1 MTEKTTHFGFREVP
15 FGEKAT
21 KVAEVFRSVASH
33 YDVMND
39 LMSLGTHR
47 LMKAVAIEHTAA
59 RAGQTIL
66 DLAGGTGDFSRK
78 LSPIVGDEGHV
89 ILCDIND
96 AMLTQGRDRLVDA
109 GTTKNVTFIQA
120 DAEHLPFPKDT
131 FSAITI
137 GFGLRNFTDKQ
148 AALASCL
155 DVLAPGGRLVI
166 LEFSTPTNPL
176 VKKFYDGYSAF
187 WPRLGKVVT
196 GNNDSYQYLV
206 ESIKMHPSQE
216 ELSKMMTDAGYRR
229 VNCHNLLDGVAAIHV
244 GQKGTDE
251 TS

>member
-1 MTEKTTHFGFREVP
+1 MTEKTTHFGFRKVP
-15 FGEKAT
+15 LGEKAK
-21 KVAEVFRSVASH
+21 KVSDVFSSVASQ

-47 LMKAVAIEHTAA
+47 LMKALAVEHTAA

-66 DLAGGTGDFSRK
+66 DLAGGTGDFSKK

-89 ILCDIND
+89 FLCDIND
-96 AMLTQGRDRLVDA
+96 AMLTKGRDRLINA
-109 GTTKNVTFIQA
+109 RATKNIAFIQA
-120 DAEHLPFPKDT
+120 DAEQLPFPKNT

-155 DVLAPGGRLVI
+155 KVLAPGGRLVI
-166 LEFSTPTNPL
+166 LEFSTPVNPV
-176 VKKFYDGYSAF
+176 VKKLYNGYSAF
-187 WPRLGKVVT
+187 WPQLGKVVT
-196 GNNDSYQYLV
+196 GDSDSYQYLV
-206 ESIKMHPSQE
+206 QSIKMHPPQE
-216 ELSKMMTDAGYRR
+216 ELSKMMTDTGYQG
-229 VNCHNLLDGVAAIHV
+229 VNYHNLLDGVAAIHV
-244 GQKGTDE
+244 GKKGTDE